1 MTGSRR
7 GYAMMLMMV
16 ALLVMTSLSV
26 VVMASTARDYESS
39 RLSTAKAEARLQAAS
54 ALEDFFSRV
63 STDPI
68 FAQDVTLAARGEL
81 GRRTKYQTIYPAL
94 LFSTLPSVDADP
106 EKSWAGAKMTKMGL
120 EVSSYSAQPT
130 GEEPCPND
138 ATKYEWDC
146 FSLTVE
152 SSPTSDVMT
161 VTATTRV
168 RCAGNYLKCVT
179 VSLSQRL
186 RKVQYYDFL
195 VSQEYTTVGL
205 AEGLLPDNSSVTV
218 EEVTG
223 QPGLSSADYEAQCSN
238 KKASERPGYCLS
250 IAYLGSSI
258 DPKISDRVQGPLYS
272 ADDYIYVC
280 GNPLSDG
287 GQSAFTNVSLSGPG
301 NSTLWYKQQCPPS
314 TPTTPTYVTLN
325 HPVLKLPSNSS
336 VSADALLGLDVVS
349 LSAPVVLIF
358 ENGGVHVSQ
367 SGEDTFGFQSYDG
380 KVFEVSDGS
389 SGKDVTIKGSINGR
403 VSVVSRGDAAIVGDL
418 SYACLDYA
426 SCDDFLSL
434 TTSDSLEV
442 WQECGS
448 SSNVSCIPVSQTC
461 PPVPSLNPCIELP
474 DNLSPDDRVYDR
486 KVDGILVSL
495 NSFVGTPD
503 WYTNTNPVCP
513 LPSVPVAP
521 PPPIESC
528 RPTLKFTGSITSK
541 YQGVFGAYDSS
552 NGQLVG
558 GFYKKFV
565 HDPRLNT
572 RSTNYNM
579 LPPYTVTSLVAVW
592 TRLDLL
598 EVSTR

>member
-26 VVMASTARDYESS
+26 VVMASTTRDYESS

-54 ALEDFFSRV
+54 VLEDFFSRV

-68 FAQDVTLAARGEL
+68 FAQDVTLAARGEP

-94 LFSTLPSVDADP
+94 SFSTLPSVDAVA
-106 EKSWAGAKMTKMGL
+106 ENSWAGAKMTKMGL

-205 AEGLLPDNSSVTV
+205 AAGLLPVNSSFTV
-218 EEVTG
+218 GEVTG
-223 QPGLSSADYEAQCSN
+223 QAGLSSAEYEAQCSD

-250 IAYLGSSI
+250 IAYLGSSTT
-258 DPKISDRVQGPLYS
+258 PEISDMVQGPLYS

-301 NSTLWYKQQCPPS
+301 NSSLWYKQQCPPS

-336 VSADALLGLDVVS
+336 VSADALLGLNVVS

-367 SGEDTFGFQSYDG
+367 SGGPFGFQSYDG
-380 KVFEVSDGS
+380 KVFEVSNGS
-389 SGKDVTIKGSINGR
+389 AGKDVTIKGSINGR
-403 VSVVSRGDAAIVGDL
+403 VSIVSRGDAAIVGDL
-418 SYACLDYA
+418 SYACSDYA

-461 PPVPSLNPCIELP
+461 PPVPSLDPCIELP
-474 DNLSPDDRVYDR
+474 DNLLPSSRVYDR

-513 LPSVPVAP
+513 LPSVPVGP
-521 PPPIESC
+521 PPPSQSC

-565 HDPRLNT
+565 HDPRLKT
-572 RSTNYNM
+572 GSTNYDM